1 MRHLQET
8 TGIITKAQQAKTE
21 TEESKEDE
29 LRRLTALEAS
39 TNLENYPYT
48 DKNEDIATIPAG
60 FAVSQVEG
68 ENIINDGL
76 VVIDANGNEFIWVP
90 VNDINDFKTYAG
102 YSSGE
107 LQSSVW
113 DNCEEPYSNGYE
125 NEQTEYEAM
134 KNSVLK
140 YHGFYVGRY
149 EAGTTAE
156 SGTGIRGKLIIKQGV
171 NVYNNIKWGNSMT
184 DPTGGAVEVAKGLYS
199 KEKENSVI
207 STLIYG
213 VQWDA
218 IMTWIDPNYKTG
230 SCDTNISFVA
240 NSTGKGNY
248 SGILAKTGS
257 NKDYA
262 IKNIYDLAGNVREW
276 TMESNTNSNRIGRG
290 GSLSNT
296 GLYGPVSS
304 RSTYDASFMHDNVGF
319 RVMLYII

>member
-1 MRHLQET
+1 MIKFKFT
-8 TGIITKAQQAKTE
+8 NNTNNGITLIALVITIIVLLILAGVTIATLMGDNGILTKAQQAKTE
-21 TEESKEDE
+21 TEEAEEDE
-29 LRRLTALEAS
+29 LRKLTALEAS
-39 TNLENYPYT
+39 TNLENHPYT
-48 DKNEDIATIPAG
+48 DKNGDIATIPAG

-68 ENIINDGL
+68 ENIIDDGL
-76 VVIDANGNEFIWVP
+76 VVIDSNGNEFVWVP
-90 VNDINDFKTYAG
+90 VSDISDFKTYAG

-125 NEQTEYEAM
+125 NEQIEYEAM

-140 YHGFYVGRY
+140 YNGFYVGRY

-156 SGTGIRGKLIIKQGV
+156 GGTGIRGNLIIKQGI

-199 KEKENSVI
+199 KEKENSVT

-230 SCDTNISFVA
+230 SCDTNISFVV

-248 SGILAKTGS
+248 SGILSKTGS
-257 NKDYA
+257 NKDYV
-262 IKNIYDLAGNVREW
+262 IKNIYDLAGNVNEW
-276 TMESNTNSNRIGRG
+276 TMEAYNIWSRSYRGRG
-290 GSLSNT
+290 
-296 GLYGPVSS
+296 
-304 RSTYDASFMHDNVGF
+304 
-319 RVMLYII
+319 

>member
-1 MRHLQET
+1 M
-8 TGIITKAQQAKTE
+8 
-21 TEESKEDE
+21 
-29 LRRLTALEAS
+29 EAS
-39 TNLENYPYT
+39 INLENYPYT
-48 DKNEDIATIPAG
+48 DKNGDIATIPAG

-68 ENIINDGL
+68 ENIIDDGL
-76 VVIDANGNEFIWVP
+76 VVIDKNENEFVWVP
-90 VNDINDFKTYAG
+90 VSNSSDFKTYAG

-113 DNCEEPYSNGYE
+113 DNCEEPYLNGYE
-125 NEQTEYEAM
+125 NEQIEYETM

-140 YHGFYVGRY
+140 YNGFYVGRY

-156 SGTGIRGKLIIKQGV
+156 SGTGIRGNLIIKQGV
-171 NVYNNIKWGNSMT
+171 NVYNNIIWGNSMT
-184 DPTGGAVEVAKGLYS
+184 DATGGAVEVAKGLYS
-199 KEKENSVI
+199 KENNVT
-207 STLIYG
+207 STLLYG

-230 SCDTNISFVA
+230 NCDTNISFVT

-276 TMESNTNSNRIGRG
+276 TMESNNNSNRIGRG

-304 RSTYDASFMHDNVGF
+304 RSVYDTSFSHDNVGF
-319 RVMLYII
+319 RVTIYIN